1 LPGPSGEA
9 ASTAEGEPV
18 SGPPAED
25 VVRAVPTYQ
34 HNPPPEYPKMARRR
48 GYEGTVVLEALVTR
62 EGKVKELRV
71 LRSSGYPVL
80 DRSAE
85 ESVREWVFEP
95 GSVGGRKV
103 DMWVR
108 VPVRFELRIGD
119 G

>member
-1 LPGPSGEA
+1 
-9 ASTAEGEPV
+9 
-18 SGPPAED
+18 
-25 VVRAVPTYQ
+25 
-34 HNPPPEYPKMARRR
+34 MARRR